1 MEVCERMRKYKI
13 QYWHDTQNYWV
24 DILELSFAAKLYT
37 RVDAISQAGYVL
49 EHYVWVKGS
58 SVRVINIETNEVV
71 AQYNMRVINGEEEAQ
86 SEPAAIALP
95 VAG

>member
-1 MEVCERMRKYKI
+1 MGAYERMRKYKI
-13 QYWHDTQNYWV
+13 QYWHDNEDYWV

-37 RVDAISQAGYVL
+37 QVDAIAQAGYVL

-71 AQYNMRVINGEEEAQ
+71 AQYNMRKINGEEEAQ
-86 SEPAAIALP
+86 PEPAAITLP
-95 VAG
+95 IAG